1 MRAKTNI
8 FTVTKAN
15 KVLLVDT
22 NLVDF
27 LKGFEKIE
35 ANAPHYNTLYNNFAK
50 GKDYEKDGYYFQKFS
65 SEQKID
71 TDLSSENPK

>member
-8 FTVTKAN
+8 FTVSKEN

-27 LKGFEKIE
+27 LKEFGKIE
-35 ANAPHYNTLYNNFAK
+35 ANAPHYNTLYKNFAK
-50 GKDYEKDGYYFQKFS
+50 GNDYSKDGYNFQKFS
-65 SEQKID
+65 SEQKAD
-71 TDLSSENPK
+71 AGLSSENPK